1 MAKKFTVKDSSLI
14 LDSEEAIAEYKEQE
28 ALANINWRKE
38 LKLMPWQ
45 TFADV
50 SLPDGYFESQLA
62 KIKKL
67 QHFTV
72 SYYQTFC
79 DLLAMSSDYA
89 PDSQDWLQITRDV
102 SIKYFFE
109 DGRMSPLFPTLVSS
123 LLNIA
128 KEDAQNKKTKTMKEW
143 KGTID
148 LLTEEMLPRDESKIQ
163 LSAENNSL
171 RGEICEL
178 KDKLNET
185 KKHNY
190 MITTYTFSKK
200 DNDKSKTQVDIGDVN
215 PADYDVKS
223 LLQQIDSQKKKI
235 SEMEK
240 QAKLDQMC
248 IDDDSAEIVRLTDLV
263 KETNADATMWRSKFE
278 DASEK
283 CKKAEHERDVYKE
296 LMRETPGS
304 KKFTVRQ
311 TSIIAYALCKK
322 AGVIPANKKN
332 ISTLFN
338 GITGYSANSM
348 GQNLCSS
355 YTDEE
360 IEEIAVAVEKNMP
373 EFAAYLREK
382 TFFLPEKKK

>member
-79 DLLAMSSDYA
+79 DLLAMSSDYD
-89 PDSQDWLQITRDV
+89 PNSQDWLLITRDFYV
-102 SIKYFFE
+102 KYLFE
-109 DGRMSPLFPTLVSS
+109 DGKVSPLFPILVSS
-123 LLNIA
+123 MLDIA
-128 KEDAQNKKTKTMKEW
+128 RDDAQNKRTRTMKEW

-148 LLTEEMLPRDESKIQ
+148 LLAEKMLPRDESKIQ

-171 RGEICEL
+171 KKKICDLEN
-178 KDKLNET
+178 KLNKT

-283 CKKAEHERDVYKE
+283 CKKAEHEQ
-296 LMRETPGS
+296 M
-304 KKFTVRQ
+304 
-311 TSIIAYALCKK
+311 SIR
-322 AGVIPANKKN
+322 
-332 ISTLFN
+332 S
-338 GITGYSANSM
+338 
-348 GQNLCSS
+348 
-355 YTDEE
+355 
-360 IEEIAVAVEKNMP
+360 
-373 EFAAYLREK
+373 
-382 TFFLPEKKK
+382 